1 MSAINLQS
9 INKKVEAFARTAKG
23 KKMMEAQISQ
33 YAKNGTTKTA
43 AGSRVLTEADM
54 YTAAVKMIQ
63 VLQLTAQSYSL
74 PHSVMEH
81 FNRLEASKIY
91 ETPDGSS
98 IIYIY
103 FGGDLHRNSLYSDE
117 YDGISNIVALLN
129 NGYHAKDY
137 VYGSWDGHS
146 PTGESKFDG
155 RSIGTS
161 AYIRSRK
168 NREGLKFIQ
177 QAISDFNGNY
187 GSDYNVTA
195 VAGEEYK

>member
-9 INKKVEAFARTAKG
+9 ISKKVEAFARTAKG

-146 PTGESKFDG
+146 PTGESKFGG

-168 NREGLKFIQ
+168 DREGLKFIQ
-177 QAISDFNGNY
+177 QAISDFNGNH